1 MRNILV
7 TGGAGFI
14 GSNFVRYLLGKYPDY
29 RIVVFD
35 KLTYAGRVE
44 NLLAVDDD
52 PRYAFVRGDIA
63 DAASV
68 AAAMQQHQIDT
79 IVNFAAESH
88 VDRSIL
94 SADAF
99 VRTDI
104 YGAYVLL
111 EAARQFKV
119 ERYHQI
125 STDEVYGDV
134 PEGYSKESDPFL
146 PNSPYAASK
155 ASAELLIR
163 SYFTTYNLPVVI
175 TRGSNTFGP
184 YQYPEKLL
192 PLFIT
197 NAIDDQ
203 PLPMYG
209 DGLQVR
215 DWLHVLDHCKGIDV
229 VLHQGRLGEAYNI
242 GGENE
247 QHNIDVI
254 RLMLRALGKPESL
267 IRRVRDREGHDRRY
281 ALDTAKLRALGW
293 APRRDFEAAIGETV
307 DWFRQNDWWWRPIKS
322 GEYLE
327 YYKQQYGER
336 LAAAQPGS
344 EGRYESA

>member
-1 MRNILV
+1 V

-14 GSNFVRYLLGKYPDY
+14 GSNFVRYLLGKYPAY
-29 RIVVFD
+29 RVVVFD

-44 NLLAVDDD
+44 NLLDVDDD
-52 PRYAFVRGDIA
+52 PRYTFVHGDIC
-63 DAASV
+63 DAEAVASV
-68 AAAMQQHQIDT
+68 LRKYRIDA
-79 IVNFAAESH
+79 IINFAAESH

-99 VRTDI
+99 VKTDV
-104 YGAYVLL
+104 YGTYVLL

-119 ERYHQI
+119 ERYHQV

-134 PEGYSKESDPFL
+134 PVGYSKESDAFQ

-155 ASAELLIR
+155 ASAELLVR
-163 SYFTTYNLPVVI
+163 SYFVTYQLPVIV

-192 PLFIT
+192 SLFIT
-197 NAIDDQ
+197 NAVDNL
-203 PLPMYG
+203 PLPVYG
-209 DGLQVR
+209 DGMQVR
-215 DWLHVLDHCKGIDV
+215 DWLYVVDHCKGIDLA
-229 VLHQGRLGEAYNI
+229 LHQGRLGEAYNI

-254 RLMLRALGKPESL
+254 RLMLRILGKSESL
-267 IRRVRDREGHDRRY
+267 LRQVTDRPGHDKRY
-281 ALDTAKLRALGW
+281 ALDTAKLRTLGW
-293 APRRDFEAAIGETV
+293 APRTDFETAMSETI
-307 DWFRQNDWWWRPIKS
+307 DWYTTNEWWWRKIKS

-336 LAAAQPGS
+336 LADPV
-344 EGRYESA
+344 

>member
-1 MRNILV
+1 LRNILV

-14 GSNFVRYLLGKYPDY
+14 GSNFVRYLLGKYPAY
-29 RIVVFD
+29 RVVVFD

-44 NLLAVDDD
+44 SLLDVDDD
-52 PRYAFVRGDIA
+52 PRYAFVHGDIA
-63 DAASV
+63 DAAAV
-68 AAAMQQHQIDT
+68 ASAMRQYQIDT

-99 VRTDI
+99 VKTDV
-104 YGAYVLL
+104 YGTFVLL

-134 PEGYSKESDPFL
+134 PEGCSQEDDRFL

-155 ASAELLIR
+155 ASAELLAR
-163 SYFTTYNLPVVI
+163 SYFTTYNLPVVV

-203 PLPMYG
+203 TLPMYG
-209 DGLQVR
+209 DGMQVR
-215 DWLHVLDHCKGIDV
+215 DWLHVVDHCKGIDV
-229 VLHQGRLGEAYNI
+229 ALHQGRLGEAYNI

-254 RLMLRALGKPESL
+254 RMMLRALGKPESL
-267 IRRVRDREGHDRRY
+267 LRRVRDREGHDRRY
-281 ALDTAKLRALGW
+281 ALGTAKLRALGW
-293 APRRDFEAAIGETV
+293 APRRDFETAIGETV
-307 DWFRQNDWWWRPIKS
+307 DWYRQNEWWWRPIKS

-336 LAAAQPGS
+336 LAAS
-344 EGRYESA
+344 ESAA